1 MTPEDVFAAIDL
13 GASSGRV
20 VVGRWNGHSMSTQV
34 VARFATPY
42 RRSGSLLKWDVR
54 QAFASTIDGL
64 RQVQELCRDTGARF
78 AGIGIDSWG
87 VDYALVRPDGVDLD
101 DVRHHR
107 GAGVPS
113 MGRGDFQEGASAR
126 YSITGVLDQAI
137 NTSQQLAARLD
148 EGSIEDSQLLFIPD
162 LWVYLLSDSIGSDP
176 SIASTSQ
183 LLDARTGAWSG
194 PLTDRLS
201 ASGLVLPRLGTIG
214 DVASETSPRI
224 TSLLSAESPV
234 PVFRVAGHDTAS
246 ALAFAVPA
254 LPGDATS
261 GLVSSGTWSLA
272 GVALRDPVL
281 TDDARVR
288 GFTNERGLDGNLMVK
303 NLSGMWLLQ
312 ESLRSW
318 GADSG
323 EVVIADLVTA
333 ASEAAEDQHV
343 LDITDPR
350 LIEPGDMPRR
360 IAEMAVE
367 SGRYRPTSPP
377 EIARAIFD
385 SLASAYAS
393 TIDEVA
399 RVARVS
405 INDIRIVGGGS
416 RNRLICQLTA
426 DRSGVSVLA
435 GPAEASAFGNLAMQL
450 WASGS
455 RATIADAYAAITP
468 ADQVVNTYRP
478 RPEGIPT

>member
-1 MTPEDVFAAIDL
+1 MTPDDVFAAIDL

-20 VVGRWNGHSMSTQV
+20 VVGRWDGHSMSTQE

-42 RRSGSLLKWDVR
+42 HRRGSLLKWDVR

-87 VDYALVRPDGVDLD
+87 VDYALVRRNGVDLD

-113 MGRGDFQEGASAR
+113 VGRGDFQEGASAR

-194 PLTDRLS
+194 PLTDRLK

-224 TSLLSAESPV
+224 TSFLSAESPV

-254 LPGDATS
+254 LPGAATS

-272 GVALRDPVL
+272 GVSLRDPVL
-281 TDDARVR
+281 SEDARAR
-288 GFTNERGLDGNLMVK
+288 GFTNERGLNGSLMVK

-312 ESLRSW
+312 ESLRTW

-323 EVVIADLVTA
+323 MAAIAALVTA
-333 ASEAAEDQHV
+333 AGEAAEDEHV
-343 LDITDPR
+343 LDLTDPQ
-350 LIEPGDMPRR
+350 LLEPGDMPQR
-360 IAEMAVE
+360 IARLAVKA
-367 SGRYRPTSPP
+367 GRYLPTSPP

-385 SLASAYAS
+385 SLASAYCSAV
-393 TIDEVA
+393 DEAAYVA
-399 RVARVS
+399 QVS
-405 INDIRIVGGGS
+405 ITNIRIVGGGS
-416 RNRLICQLTA
+416 RNRLLCQLTA
-426 DRSGVSVLA
+426 DRSHIPVLA
-435 GPAEASAFGNLAMQL
+435 GPAEASALGNLATQL
-450 WASGS
+450 WGSGD
-455 RATIADAYAAITP
+455 RTTIAGAYAAITP
-468 ADQVVNTYRP
+468 TDRVVDTYHP
-478 RPEGIPT
+478 RQRGTPQ